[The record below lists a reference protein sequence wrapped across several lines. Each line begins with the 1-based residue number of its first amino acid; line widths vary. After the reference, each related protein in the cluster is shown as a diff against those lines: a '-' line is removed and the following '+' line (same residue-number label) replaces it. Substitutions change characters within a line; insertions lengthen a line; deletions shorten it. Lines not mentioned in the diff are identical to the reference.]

1 MAPDTGLPRPAP
13 PRAADPAAADGLPA
27 PRRRLSTLVIQ
38 LSIAVTVLDAQMLG
52 VALPGIARG
61 LEVSPADAT
70 WLLNAYQLAVVC
82 TLLPM
87 ASLGEILGFRRV
99 FLSGLAAFAAA
110 SVGAALAPGFGP
122 LLACRVLQGLG
133 ASAVMSLTAGMIR
146 HTFPQA
152 KLGGAMGIN
161 AMVVAVSGASAP
173 GIAAAVLSVAP
184 WPWLFLV
191 HVPLALLGLAVG
203 ARALPDPPRARRSFD
218 TPSAA
223 LNVLAFGLLFLGL
236 DLSLAAPALALP
248 LMAMGAL
255 AGWLLVRRQ
264 FARPAP
270 LVPVDLLRIRAVGL
284 SVAASVC
291 AFAAWYAAYLSLPF
305 LFQAAGRGQAEAAL
319 LLTPWPLALAVAAP
333 LAGRLSDRAPTAL
346 LCAGGMAAL
355 AAGLAV
361 LLTGSAALLSG
372 AALLAGAA
380 VALCGAGFGF
390 FMTPNNRTMLSA
402 APKARAGGAGGMQA
416 TARVLGTTLGATAL
430 ALSFQTAGL
439 EGGPRLAMAAAIGL
453 ALAAAAL
460 SLSRRKAA

>member
-1 MAPDTGLPRPAP
+1 
-13 PRAADPAAADGLPA
+13 
-27 PRRRLSTLVIQ
+27 
-38 LSIAVTVLDAQMLG
+38 VTVLDAQMLG
-52 VALPGIARG
+52 AALPGIARG
-61 LEVSPADAT
+61 LQVSPADAT

-82 TLLPM
+82 ALLPM

-110 SVGAALAPGFGP
+110 SVGAALAPGFAA
-122 LLACRVLQGLG
+122 LLACRVMQGLG
-133 ASAVMSLTAGMIR
+133 AAAVMSLTAGMIR

-152 KLGGAMGIN
+152 KLGGAIGIN

-184 WPWLFLV
+184 WPFLFLV
-191 HVPLALLGLAVG
+191 HVPLALLALAVG

-218 TPSAA
+218 APSAA
-223 LNVLAFGLLFLGL
+223 LNVLAFGLLFLGV
-236 DLSLAAPALALP
+236 DLLLAEPGLALP
-248 LMAMGAL
+248 LVAMGAL
-255 AGWLLVRRQ
+255 AGWFLVRRQ
-264 FARPAP
+264 FARPAAP
-270 LVPVDLLRIRAVGL
+270 LLPVDLLRIRAVGTA
-284 SVAASVC
+284 VAASVC
-291 AFAAWYAAYLSLPF
+291 GFAAWYAAYLSLPF

-333 LAGRLSDRAPTAL
+333 LAGRLSDRVPTAL

-355 AAGLAV
+355 AAGLAS
-361 LLTGSAALLSG
+361 LLSGSAALLSG
-372 AALLAGAA
+372 AAPLAGAA

-416 TARVLGTTLGATAL
+416 TARVLGTTLGTTTL
-430 ALSFQTAGL
+430 ALSFQVAGTG
-439 EGGPRLAMAAAIGL
+439 GGPRLALLAGIGF

-460 SLSRRKAA
+460 SLSRRGVG

>member
-1 MAPDTGLPRPAP
+1 MAPDTGLRPPP
-13 PRAADPAAADGLPA
+13 PRAVDPAADGLPA
-27 PRRRLSTLVIQ
+27 PRRHLSTLVIQ

-61 LEVSPADAT
+61 LQVSPADAT

-110 SVGAALAPGFGP
+110 SVGAALAPGFAA

-203 ARALPDPPRARRSFD
+203 ARALPNPPRARRSFD

-236 DLSLAAPALALP
+236 DLLLAAPGLALP
-248 LMAMGAL
+248 LMAMGIS

-264 FARPAP
+264 YARPAP

-305 LFQAAGRGQAEAAL
+305 LFQAAGRGEAEAAL

-333 LAGRLSDRAPTAL
+333 LAGRLSDRVPTAL

-355 AAGLAV
+355 AAGLAS
-361 LLTGSAALLSG
+361 LLTAGSAALLSG
-372 AALLAGAA
+372 AAALAGAA

-430 ALSFQTAGL
+430 ALSFQAAGL
-439 EGGPRLAMAAAIGL
+439 EGGPRLAMGAAIGL

-460 SLSRRKAA
+460 SLSRRKVG